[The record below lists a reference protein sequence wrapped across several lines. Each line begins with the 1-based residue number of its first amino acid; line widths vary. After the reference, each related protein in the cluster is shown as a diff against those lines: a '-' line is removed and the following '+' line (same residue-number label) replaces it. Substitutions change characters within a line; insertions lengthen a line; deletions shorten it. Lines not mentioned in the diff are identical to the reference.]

1 VGRISVEVISE
12 DLMALGETAI
22 VKAWRRTQR
31 SERSRGIHL
40 AAVGEV
46 SVVDPMAVVEA
57 MAVQAWR
64 QSRSRH
70 GGGREIKVVRIRV

>member
-1 VGRISVEVISE
+1 VGRISVEVVGE
-12 DLMALGETAI
+12 DLMALSETAV

-31 SERSRGIHL
+31 
-40 AAVGEV
+40 VGEV